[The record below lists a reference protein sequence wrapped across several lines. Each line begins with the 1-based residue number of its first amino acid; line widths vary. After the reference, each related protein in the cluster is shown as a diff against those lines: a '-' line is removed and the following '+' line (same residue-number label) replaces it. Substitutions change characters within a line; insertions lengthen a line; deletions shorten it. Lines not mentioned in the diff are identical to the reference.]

1 MIGGMGDGRAPRT
14 LLAALVA
21 VVAPALAVTSHADAQ
36 SEKGA
41 VVPPGTEGEGDEG
54 IPAPA
59 PAPARSAPYK
69 REQVTLV
76 DGMLR
81 IPGGRFT
88 MGSADKNAPANE
100 RPPRE
105 VVVRPF
111 WIDRTEVTVGAYRA
125 CVERGACA
133 RPPRSSPTCTYDLGD
148 PLLPVACIPWASANA
163 FCLAVG
169 KRLPHE
175 IEWENAARG
184 ASGVKYP
191 WGGGPGCGV
200 AAMLAGET
208 TNRSCAG
215 KHPSRVGTHLG
226 GASPYGVLDMSGNV
240 EEWVADWYA
249 DSLTELSP
257 RAGSAHV
264 LRGGGWLSQPS
275 LGRTTTRNWGSVR
288 EAGPNVGFRCA
299 KDG

>member
-1 MIGGMGDGRAPRT
+1 MGDGRASRT
-14 LLAALVA
+14 LLAATAVA
-21 VVAPALAVTSHADAQ
+21 ALIALAVTSPAVAQ
-36 SEKGA
+36 PEKGA

-54 IPAPA
+54 IPPA
-59 PAPARSAPYK
+59 TPPPTRSAPFK
-69 REQVTLV
+69 REQAPLK

-88 MGSADKNAPANE
+88 MGSADKSAPPNE

-105 VVVRPF
+105 VVVGPF
-111 WIDRTEVTVGAYRA
+111 WIDRTEVTVAAYRA
-125 CVERGACA
+125 CVERGTCA
-133 RPPRSSPTCTYDLGD
+133 RPARTSALCTYDLGD
-148 PLLPVACIPWASANA
+148 PLLPVACVPWSSANA
-163 FCLAVG
+163 YCLASG
-169 KRLPHE
+169 KRLPRE
-175 IEWENAARG
+175 AEWENAARG
-184 ASGVKYP
+184 GTGSKYP

-215 KHPSRVGTHLG
+215 KRPSRVGAHLA

-249 DSLTELSP
+249 ESLTEASP

-299 KDG
+299 KDD